1 MTNRCKVKQSHVVAI
16 FKSELKMRLSNWKE
30 VALLKNM
37 GRQSVLQMLA
47 TYQTA
52 LRKATRGRGKPHH
65 LATSPVMVSF
75 KFILSSGDA
84 TVSWISLTSAQK
96 KKVFSSLHMLK
107 YHFIF

>member
-16 FKSELKMRLSNWKE
+16 LKSELKMRLSNWKE

-107 YHFIF
+107 YNFIF